1 LSVRPQQKCGL
12 LYFIQ
17 VAHTPPFMKTKDIIY
32 NIITKEFKKLDD
44 KSFLR
49 RSTLLNFT
57 NTIKK
62 QIEKKL
68 GENHDTKS

>member
-1 LSVRPQQKCGL
+1 
-12 LYFIQ
+12 
-17 VAHTPPFMKTKDIIY
+17 MKTKDIIY